1 MAMVEYIAQ
10 PSGVG
15 SRRQLSDIE
24 KDHIVCLLRAV
35 ERLPILSQH
44 AVEGVGAKATYEVLC
59 RCLEGIH
66 QNHLELSKYATAV
79 LSEEGTDE
87 KSI

>member
-1 MAMVEYIAQ
+1 MAIAEYIAQ
-10 PSGVG
+10 PPGVG

-35 ERLPILSQH
+35 ERLPILSQR
-44 AVEGVGAKATYEVLC
+44 AVNGVEAKVTYEVLC

-79 LSEEGTDE
+79 LNKDGMNEE
-87 KSI
+87 SV